1 MIKVLKSKPLWIN
14 LIAMLVFLALV
25 VWGVDKF
32 LDSVTRHGESKYVPS
47 LYGLQVEEAGNL
59 LEELDL
65 RYEILDSL
73 YDENFPKNAVIEQ
86 IPDSGCLV
94 KEERKIYI
102 RINRGDVP
110 MVQMPDLEDKNIKQA
125 LFILESVGLKIGH
138 IDTVED
144 IAEDAVIKQLYK
156 GNVIRVNTEIPRG
169 SVINLIIGNGG
180 KQAAEKVPVPDLDGS
195 TLNEA
200 RIILGAMGLKLGE
213 VYTTGKISDSSQ
225 ATVISQSPS
234 YSSDLM
240 LYRGSSINVTIK

>member
-1 MIKVLKSKPLWIN
+1 MIKVLKYKPLWIN
-14 LIAMLVFLALV
+14 LLAMLVFLALIL
-25 VWGVDKF
+25 WGVDKF

-47 LYGLQVEEAGNL
+47 LYGLQVDEASNL

-73 YDENFPKNAVIEQ
+73 YDENFPRNAVIEQ
-86 IPDSGCLV
+86 IPDSGSRV
-94 KEERKIYI
+94 KEDRKIYI

-125 LFILESVGLKIGH
+125 IFILESVGLKLGK

-169 SVINLIIGNGG
+169 SVISLIIGNGG
-180 KQAAEKVPVPDLDGS
+180 KQAVDKVPVPDLDGS
-195 TLNEA
+195 TLDEA
-200 RIILGAMGLKLGE
+200 RIILGAMGLKLGS
-213 VYTTGKISDSSQ
+213 VSANGRISDSSQ
-225 ATVISQSPS
+225 ATVIGQSPS
-234 YSSDLM
+234 YSPDLQ
-240 LYRGSSINVTIK
+240 LYRGSSVNVTIK